1 MQQGWHAHEVAVAI
15 DEGGNVHA
23 TWISNDQM
31 PWYAYS
37 RDQGVT
43 WSQPMM
49 VAAPGV
55 SETGFPTIFAG
66 DEGRVVVG
74 YIGEVNDCE
83 GGGNNTTEDNSST
96 CGWGGYMA
104 VLTNAFAD
112 NPLITS
118 VVVNMPEDA
127 LDITSD
133 CGNVRCG
140 GFGDFIDVEL
150 DDEGRPWIALAH
162 NAAGTQEAVI
172 GTLMTGPA
180 LYGELVQ
187 LPDLPA
193 GGSSSLK
200 M

>member
-1 MQQGWHAHEVAVAI
+1 
-15 DEGGNVHA
+15 
-23 TWISNDQM
+23 
-31 PWYAYS
+31 
-37 RDQGVT
+37 
-43 WSQPMM
+43 
-49 VAAPGV
+49 
-55 SETGFPTIFAG
+55 
-66 DEGRVVVG
+66 
-74 YIGEVNDCE
+74 
-83 GGGNNTTEDNSST
+83 
-96 CGWGGYMA
+96 MA
-104 VLTNAFAD
+104 VMTDAFAE

-162 NAAGTQEAVI
+162 NAAGTEEAVI

-193 GGSSSLK
+193 DGSSIQGNSRGWLGPNPSHRWFASSAGWLADAAFLRRHCSSCYR
-200 M
+200 